1 MITEAGIIFVVILI
15 STAGILAGRKVSSSS
30 DFLTGGG
37 KASTLLTTGAFLGI
51 IGSQSTI
58 GTAQLAFTF
67 GLSALWFT
75 LGSALGLLAFGL
87 FYAIPLRHSGCTTQF
102 QLIAREYGQASKK
115 YGAILCTTGTFI
127 SVIAQVTACIGFITA
142 LYPSMSLFT
151 ASALTV
157 ILMCLY
163 IVMGGTWG
171 AGMAGIVKTVLLYVT
186 CMLCLILVLVNGG
199 GFRGAEE
206 LLCSGVL
213 GPGLT
218 HEAFSAQYLSMSA
231 RGVLKD
237 YGSCISLILGVLS
250 TQTYMQYALSAS
262 NDSIA
267 KRSVF
272 LAAALV
278 PPVGIA
284 GVFIGLFIRSHYILQ
299 GEVNVLAAMHYAVP
313 DMPVIAGTIQVFP
326 VFVMNHV
333 HPALSGI
340 MLGTLLVTIVGGASG
355 LLLGISAILTEDI
368 CSVRK
373 YKLLFSRMT
382 IVLTLSVAA
391 VIANIFPS
399 HAINDL
405 GFLSMTLRASVV
417 YMPLTCAVW
426 LKGRVKRGNV
436 FASEIFAPLCAIVSA
451 VIGLPVEPLCVGMG
465 VSFVLVMAGLKFSS
479 NG

>member
-1 MITEAGIIFVVILI
+1 
-15 STAGILAGRKVSSSS
+15 
-30 DFLTGGG
+30 
-37 KASTLLTTGAFLGI
+37 
-51 IGSQSTI
+51 
-58 GTAQLAFTF
+58 
-67 GLSALWFT
+67 
-75 LGSALGLLAFGL
+75 
-87 FYAIPLRHSGCTTQF
+87 
-102 QLIAREYGQASKK
+102 
-115 YGAILCTTGTFI
+115 
-127 SVIAQVTACIGFITA
+127 
-142 LYPSMSLFT
+142 
-151 ASALTV
+151 
-157 ILMCLY
+157 
-163 IVMGGTWG
+163 
-171 AGMAGIVKTVLLYVT
+171 MAGIVKTVLLYAL
-186 CMLCLILVLVNGG
+186 CMLCLILVLVNGR
-199 GFRGAEE
+199 GFRVAEE

-218 HEAFSAQYLSMSA
+218 HEEFSAQYLSFSA

-250 TQTYMQYALSAS
+250 TQTYMQYALSAR
-262 NDSIA
+262 DDLTA

-284 GVFIGLFIRSHYILQ
+284 GIFIGLFMRTNCILQ
-299 GEVNVLAAMHYAVP
+299 GEVNALVSAGLSVP

-340 MLGTLLVTIVGGASG
+340 MLGTLLVTIVGGSSG

-373 YKLLFSRMT
+373 YKLFFSRMT
-382 IVLTLSVAA
+382 IVLTLTGAA
-391 VIANIFPS
+391 VIANVFPS
-399 HAINDL
+399 QAINDL

-417 YMPLTCAVW
+417 FMPLTCALA
-426 LKGRVKRGNV
+426 LKERVRRGNV
-436 FASEIFAPLCAIVSA
+436 FASMVLAPLSAIVSA

-465 VSFVLVMAGLKFSS
+465 VSFVFVTAGLKFSR